1 MVQHFFYPETIAIV
15 GATADPKKFGNAV
28 TVNLVNNESLK
39 SELFPI
45 NPKSDEILGLKSY
58 SSVLDV
64 PKDIDLAIILVPSKA
79 VPIVVDQCIEKKVK
93 RIIIVSA
100 GFGEIDEEGKKIQ
113 EEMAKKATTAGVRI
127 IGPNCVG
134 IMNIDI
140 GMNAS
145 FVITPPQGNVSMATQ
160 SGSFGAACLYEME
173 WQGIGFSK
181 FANLGNMTDI
191 NLTDLIQYFK
201 DDKATQVVCIYLE
214 NVVDGRKFYEILKEI
229 TQVKPTIIL
238 KGGRTS
244 AGAKAASSHTGS
256 IATDYSSLKAAIK
269 QAGATLCESM
279 NDYVTAIKAFSYSPL
294 PAGNRVGLFTNSGG
308 SAVLFSDYLDEYG
321 LELAEF
327 SAEFKEKINPFVIP
341 LVKKVNPLDMIAG
354 ARGEEFYQVA
364 KAMFEDPNIDIVIPC
379 VVIPTFL
386 EMQPDEH
393 FKGVIRAWN
402 DTCRKKPILPIFMS
416 GKLMEPIKKIAAE
429 ENAPIFMSPKEAAFA
444 AKVLIDRMKKFQK

>member
-1 MVQHFFYPETIAIV
+1 MVQYFFYPETIAIV
-15 GATADPKKFGNAV
+15 GATADPKKFGNTV
-28 TVNLVNNESLK
+28 TVNLVENEERI

-45 NPKSDEILGLKSY
+45 NPKSPEILGIKSY
-58 SSVLDV
+58 PSVLEV
-64 PKDIDLAIILVPSKA
+64 PKEIDLAIILVPSKA
-79 VPIVVDQCIEKKVK
+79 VPIVVDQCIEKNVK
-93 RIIIVSA
+93 RIVIVSA
-100 GFGEIDEEGKKIQ
+100 GFGEINEEGRKIQ
-113 EEMAKKATTAGVRI
+113 EEMARKASEVGIRI

-145 FVITPPQGNVSMATQ
+145 FVITPSDGNVSMVTQ

-173 WQGIGFSK
+173 WQGLGFSK
-181 FANLGNMTDI
+181 FANLGNMVDV
-191 NLTDLIQYFK
+191 NLTDLLEFFK
-201 DDKATQVVCIYLE
+201 DDDATQVVCVYLE
-214 NVVDGRKFYEILKEI
+214 NVVDGRRFYETLKEV
-229 TQVKPTIIL
+229 TKVKPTIVL

-256 IATDYSSLKAAIK
+256 IATDYTSLQAAVK

-294 PAGNRVGLFTNSGG
+294 PKGNRVGLFTNSGG
-308 SAVLFSDYLDEYG
+308 SAVLFSDNLDEFG

-327 SAEFKEKINPFVIP
+327 SEEFKQKIDPYVIP

-364 KAMFEDPNIDIVIPC
+364 KAMFEDPNIDIIVPC
-379 VVIPTFL
+379 AVIPTFL

-393 FKGVIRAWN
+393 FKGAIRAWN
-402 DTCRKKPILPIFMS
+402 ETGRKKPILPIFMS
-416 GKLMEPIKKIAAE
+416 GKLMEPVKKVAAE

-444 AKVLIDRMKKFQK
+444 AKVLIDRKKKFQK

>member
-15 GATADPKKFGNAV
+15 GATADPKKFGNTV
-28 TVNLVNNESLK
+28 TVNLVENENVT

-45 NPKSDEILGLKSY
+45 NPKSSEILGLKSY
-58 SSVLDV
+58 PSVIDV
-64 PKDIDLAIILVPSKA
+64 PKEIDLAIILVPSKA

-93 RIIIVSA
+93 RIVIVSA
-100 GFGEIDEEGKKIQ
+100 GFGEINEEGKMIQ
-113 EEMAKKATTAGVRI
+113 EEMARKATAEGIRI

-134 IMNIDI
+134 IMNVDI

-145 FVITPPQGNVSMATQ
+145 FVITPPHGNVSMVTQ

-173 WQGIGFSK
+173 WQGLGFSK
-181 FANLGNMTDI
+181 FANLGNMIDV
-191 NLTDLIQYFK
+191 NLTDLLEFFK
-201 DDKATQVVCIYLE
+201 EDEATQVVCIYLE
-214 NVVDGRKFYEILKEI
+214 NVVDGRRFYETLKEV
-229 TQVKPTIIL
+229 TQIKPTIVL

-256 IATDYSSLKAAIK
+256 IATDYSSLQAAVK

-279 NDYVTAIKAFSYSPL
+279 SDYVTAIKAFSYSPL
-294 PAGNRVGLFTNSGG
+294 PEGNRIGLFTNSGG
-308 SAVLFSDYLDEYG
+308 SAVLFSDNLDEFG

-327 SAEFKEKINPFVIP
+327 SEEFKEKIDPYVIP

-364 KAMFEDPNIDIVIPC
+364 KAMFEDPNIDIIVPC
-379 VVIPTFL
+379 AVIPTFL

-393 FKGVIRAWN
+393 YKGAIRAWN
-402 DTCRKKPILPIFMS
+402 ETGRKKPILPIFMS
-416 GKLMEPIKKIAAE
+416 GKLMNQVKKVAAE

-444 AKVLIDRMKKFQK
+444 AKVLIYRMKKFQK